1 MPRTRR
7 LNFRRSTMKQ
17 ANLLKL
23 VMAGALATTG
33 IAAHALDQGGIIKIA
48 DQSGASGVMSDTG
61 RKIDDSAL
69 TAKVKAELL
78 AKKDVPSTKVHV
90 TTRHGVVHLT
100 GSVPQSAQKTLIVD
114 TVKGVEGVVDVKDDI
129 KVMGK

>member
-1 MPRTRR
+1 MK
-7 LNFRRSTMKQ
+7 RS
-17 ANLLKL
+17 NLLKL

-48 DQSGASGVMSDTG
+48 DEAGASGAMKDTG

-69 TAKVKAELL
+69 TAKIKAALL

-90 TTRHGVVHLT
+90 TTRNGVVHLT
-100 GSVPQSAQKTLIVD
+100 GSVPQSAQKTLVMD
-114 TVKGVEGVVDVKDDI
+114 TVKGVDGVVDVKDDL
-129 KVMGK
+129 KVGEK

>member
-1 MPRTRR
+1 
-7 LNFRRSTMKQ
+7 MKH

-48 DQSGASGVMSDTG
+48 DNATASGAMSDTG
-61 RKIDDSAL
+61 RKIDDAAL

-100 GSVPQSAQKTLIVD
+100 GSVPQSAQRTLVVD
-114 TVKGVEGVVDVKDDI
+114 TVKGVDGVVDVKDDI
-129 KVMGK
+129 KVSGK

>member
-1 MPRTRR
+1 
-7 LNFRRSTMKQ
+7 MKQ

-48 DQSGASGVMSDTG
+48 DNAGASGVMSDTG
-61 RKIDDSAL
+61 RKISDSAL

-78 AKKDVPSTKVHV
+78 AKKDVPSTKVKV
-90 TTRHGVVHLT
+90 KTINGVVHLT
-100 GSVPQSAQKTLIVD
+100 GSVPQSAQKTLVED
-114 TVKGVEGVVDVKDDI
+114 TVKGVDGVVEVKNDI
-129 KVMGK
+129 QVSGK

>member
-1 MPRTRR
+1 MK
-7 LNFRRSTMKQ
+7 RS
-17 ANLLKL
+17 NLLKL

-48 DQSGASGVMSDTG
+48 DEAGASGVMKDTG

-69 TAKVKAELL
+69 TAKIKGALL

-90 TTRHGVVHLT
+90 TTRNGVVHLT
-100 GSVPQSAQKTLIVD
+100 GSVPQSAQKTLVVD
-114 TVKGVEGVVDVKDDI
+114 TVKGVDGVVDVKDDL
-129 KVMGK
+129 KVAEK

>member
-1 MPRTRR
+1 
-7 LNFRRSTMKQ
+7 MKQ
-17 ANLLKL
+17 SNLIKL
-23 VMAGALATTG
+23 VMAGALATIG
-33 IAAHALDQGGIIKIA
+33 VAAHALDQGGIVKVA
-48 DQSGASGVMSDTG
+48 DEGSANSMMSDAG

-69 TAKVKAELL
+69 TAKVKAALL

-90 TTRHGVVHLT
+90 KTRHGVVHLT

>member
-1 MPRTRR
+1 
-7 LNFRRSTMKQ
+7 MKQ
-17 ANLLKL
+17 ANLLKFI
-23 VMAGALATTG
+23 MAGALATTG

-48 DQSGASGVMSDTG
+48 DNSSASSVMSDAG

>member
-1 MPRTRR
+1 
-7 LNFRRSTMKQ
+7 MKQ
-17 ANLLKL
+17 ANLLKFI
-23 VMAGALATTG
+23 MAGALATTG

-48 DQSGASGVMSDTG
+48 DNASASSAMNDTG

-90 TTRHGVVHLT
+90 KTVRGVVHLT
-100 GSVPQSAQKTLIVD
+100 GSVPEAAQKTLIED
-114 TVKGVEGVVDVKDDI
+114 TVKGVDGVVDVKNDL
-129 KVMGK
+129 KVSAK

>member
-1 MPRTRR
+1 
-7 LNFRRSTMKQ
+7 MKH

-23 VMAGALATTG
+23 IMAGALATTG

-48 DQSGASGVMSDTG
+48 DNASGAMSDTG

-100 GSVPQSAQKTLIVD
+100 GSVPQPAQKTLVVD
-114 TVKGVEGVVDVKDDI
+114 TVKGVDGVVDVKDDI
-129 KVMGK
+129 KVMAQ

>member
-1 MPRTRR
+1 
-7 LNFRRSTMKQ
+7 MKQ
-17 ANLLKL
+17 SNLFKL
-23 VMAGALATTG
+23 IIAGALATTG

-48 DQSGASGVMSDTG
+48 DNSGASGVMSDAG

-90 TTRHGVVHLT
+90 STRQGVVHLT
-100 GSVPQSAQKTLIVD
+100 GSVPQSAQRTLVVD
-114 TVKGVEGVVDVKDDI
+114 TVKGVDGVVDVKDDI
-129 KVMGK
+129 KVMK